1 MKIIMFGTREDEKQ
15 AAIDWAQRENVEVT
29 FNEGPLTMET
39 VDLLDGYDAV
49 TTSQTAKFDDAL
61 YEIVASKG
69 IKQLAQR
76 SAGFDMFDLDKAT
89 EHGLIISNVPSYSP
103 NAIAEYAVTAA
114 MNIIRNTEKIQR
126 KVREHDFT
134 WNKTIISKEMRSMKV
149 AIIGTGRIGSITGQ
163 ILKGFGAEIIGF
175 DLYPNE
181 AAKSYLTYTDTL
193 EEAVSDAD
201 LISIHMP
208 LTKENQHMFNAALFE
223 KMKDGVYIVNTAR
236 GGILDT
242 KALLDALNSGKVAA
256 AALDTYE
263 NEAPYFPKDFRNQ
276 EIEDEVL
283 LELISRDDVQ
293 VSQHIAFY
301 TETAVMNL
309 VEGGLNS
316 AKEVVETG
324 TCENRVN

>member
-1 MKIIMFGTREDEKQ
+1 MKILMFGTREDEKE
-15 AAIDWAQRENVEVT
+15 AALAWAQKENVEVT

-49 TTSQTAKFDDAL
+49 TTSQTAQFDDTL
-61 YEIVASKG
+61 YEIVANKG
-69 IKQLAQR
+69 IKQIAQR
-76 SAGFDMFDLDKAT
+76 SAGYDMFDLDLASQ
-89 EHGLIISNVPSYSP
+89 HGLIISNVPSYSP

-126 KVREHDFT
+126 KVRAHDFT
-134 WNKTIISKEMRSMKV
+134 WNKTIISKEMRSMTV
-149 AIIGTGRIGSITGQ
+149 AIIGTGRIGSITGR
-163 ILKGFGAEIIGF
+163 ILNGFGAKVIGY

-181 AAKSYLTYTDTL
+181 DAKAFLTYTDTL
-193 EEAVSDAD
+193 EEAVRQAD

-208 LTKENQHMFNAALFE
+208 LTKDNTYMFNADLFA
-223 KMKDGVYIVNTAR
+223 KMKDGVYFVNTAR
-236 GGILDT
+236 GGIVDT

-263 NEAPYFPKDFRNQ
+263 NEAPYFPKDFRDK
-276 EIEDEVL
+276 EIEDKVL
-283 LELISRDDVQ
+283 LELIAREDVQ

-316 AKEVVETG
+316 AKEAVETG
-324 TCENRVN
+324 SCENRVN

>member
-1 MKIIMFGTREDEKQ
+1 MKILMFGTREDEKE
-15 AAIDWAQRENVEVT
+15 AALAWAQKENVEVT

-49 TTSQTAKFDDAL
+49 TTSQTAQFDDTL
-61 YEIVASKG
+61 YEILANIG
-69 IKQLAQR
+69 IKQIAQR
-76 SAGFDMFDLDKAT
+76 SAGYDMFDLDLASQ
-89 EHGLIISNVPSYSP
+89 HGLIISNVPSYSP

-126 KVREHDFT
+126 KVRAHDFT
-134 WNKTIISKEMRSMKV
+134 WNKTIISKEMRSMTV
-149 AIIGTGRIGSITGQ
+149 AIIGTGRIGSITGR
-163 ILKGFGAEIIGF
+163 ILNGFGAKVIGY

-181 AAKSYLTYTDTL
+181 DAKAFLTYTDTL
-193 EEAVSDAD
+193 EEAVRQAD

-208 LTKENQHMFNAALFE
+208 LTKDNTYMFNADLFA
-223 KMKDGVYIVNTAR
+223 KMKDGVYFVNTAR
-236 GGILDT
+236 GGIVDT

-263 NEAPYFPKDFRNQ
+263 NEAPYFPKDFRDK
-276 EIEDEVL
+276 EIEDKVL
-283 LELISRDDVQ
+283 LELIAREDVQ

-316 AKEVVETG
+316 AKEAVETG
-324 TCENRVN
+324 SCENRVN

>member
-1 MKIIMFGTREDEKQ
+1 MKILMFGTREDEKE
-15 AAIDWAQRENVEVT
+15 AAIAWAQKENVEVT

-49 TTSQTAKFDDAL
+49 TTSQTAQFDDTL
-61 YEIVASKG
+61 YEILANIG
-69 IKQLAQR
+69 IKQIAQR
-76 SAGFDMFDLDKAT
+76 SAGYDMFDLDLASQ
-89 EHGLIISNVPSYSP
+89 HGLIISNVPSYSP

-126 KVREHDFT
+126 KVRAHDFT
-134 WNKTIISKEMRSMKV
+134 WNKTIISKEMRSMTV
-149 AIIGTGRIGSITGQ
+149 AIIGTGRIGSITGR
-163 ILKGFGAEIIGF
+163 ILNGFGAKVIGY

-181 AAKSYLTYTDTL
+181 DAKAFLMYTDTL
-193 EEAVSDAD
+193 EEAVRQAD

-208 LTKENQHMFNAALFE
+208 LTKDNTYMFNADLFA
-223 KMKDGVYIVNTAR
+223 KMKDGVYFVNTAR
-236 GGILDT
+236 GGIVDT

-263 NEAPYFPKDFRNQ
+263 NEAPYFPKDFRDK
-276 EIEDEVL
+276 EIEDKVL
-283 LELISRDDVQ
+283 LELIAREDVQ

-316 AKEVVETG
+316 AKEAVETG
-324 TCENRVN
+324 SCENRVN

>member
-1 MKIIMFGTREDEKQ
+1 MKILMFGTREDEKQ
-15 AAIDWAQRENVEVT
+15 AALDWARRENVEVT

-39 VDLLDGYDAV
+39 VNLLDDYDAV
-49 TTSQTAKFDDAL
+49 TTSQTAKLDDAL
-61 YEIVASKG
+61 YEIVARKG

-76 SAGFDMFDLDKAT
+76 SAGFDMFDLDKAA

-103 NAIAEYAVTAA
+103 NAIAEYAVTSA

-134 WNKTIISKEMRSMKV
+134 WNKSIISKEMRSMTV

-163 ILKGFGAEIIGF
+163 ILKGFGAEVIGY
-175 DLYPNE
+175 DIYPNE
-181 AAKSYLTYTDTL
+181 AAKSFLTYTDTL
-193 EEAVSDAD
+193 EEAIKDAD

-208 LTKENQHMFNAALFE
+208 LTKDNQHMFNAELFA

-242 KALLDALNSGKVAA
+242 KALLEALDSGKVAA

-263 NEAPYFPKDFRNQ
+263 NESPYFPKDYRGK

-283 LELISRDDVQ
+283 LELIFRDDVQ